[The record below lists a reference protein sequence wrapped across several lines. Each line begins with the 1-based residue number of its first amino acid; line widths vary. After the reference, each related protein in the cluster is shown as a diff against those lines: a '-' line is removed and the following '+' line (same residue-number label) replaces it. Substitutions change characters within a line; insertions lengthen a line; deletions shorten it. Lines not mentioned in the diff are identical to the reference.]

1 VWNEPSL
8 PVMPCTT
15 RRVAESMKMA
25 T

>member
-1 VWNEPSL
+1 MHCRVWNAPAL

-15 RRVAESMKMA
+15 RRVLLS